1 MNPEH
6 PLKYGI
12 PDETAG
18 IPAEWN
24 LLVTAQ
30 EGAARDLKRFIR
42 RQATFRSGG
51 FRNVFL
57 GWHPDPLQFLRGLA
71 DSLEAKAFANRW
83 LGKAVPMQHSFPVIA
98 TTFNDDLRAH
108 VAGMVEGL
116 RDRSFH
122 VRVQRRGHKGEMQTQ
137 ELERRLGDFLWERL
151 EGLGSR
157 PVVSFRDPDVIL
169 ALEIVGSTAGIGL
182 ISRQLR
188 NDFAFVKVD

>member
-1 MNPEH
+1 MTDEH
-6 PLKYGI
+6 PLKRHI
-12 PDETAG
+12 PDEMASM
-18 IPAEWN
+18 PAEWN

-42 RQATFRSGG
+42 RQAVFRPGG

-71 DSLEAKAFANRW
+71 DSLAAKPFANHW
-83 LGKAVPMQHSFPVIA
+83 LGKAVPMQHSFPVTLA
-98 TTFNDDLRAH
+98 TFNDDLLRH
-108 VAGMVEGL
+108 LAGVVESL
-116 RDRSFH
+116 RDHSFH
-122 VRVQRRGHKGEMQTQ
+122 VRVRRRGHKGEMQTQ

-151 EGLGSR
+151 EGLGAR

-188 NDFAFVKVD
+188 SDFAFVKVD